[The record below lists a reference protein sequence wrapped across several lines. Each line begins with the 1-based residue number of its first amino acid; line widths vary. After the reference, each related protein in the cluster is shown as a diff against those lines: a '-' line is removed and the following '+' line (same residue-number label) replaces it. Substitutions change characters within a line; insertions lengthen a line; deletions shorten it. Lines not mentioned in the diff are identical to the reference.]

1 MQGKGFSM
9 KISALILSLSFS
21 LLSFAS
27 ENSLDVGGIWET
39 QHKGTYVSIT
49 TNALG
54 KPVAGKVLFSD
65 KEKVRIGTQV
75 LSDFKKDGEQWSVTL
90 YSIERDKEFEG
101 LIYRAGDSLNIEVS
115 VLFLSKTIEW
125 TERSKADVE
134 QARFEAS
141 NNRSGKLPE

>member
-1 MQGKGFSM
+1 M
-9 KISALILSLSFS
+9 KISALILLSLFS

-27 ENSLDVGGIWET
+27 ENSLDVAGIWET
-39 QHKGTYVSIT
+39 QHKGTYVSIK

-65 KEKVRIGTQV
+65 KEKVLIGTQV

-101 LIYRAGDSLNIEVS
+101 LIHRAGDSLNIEVS

-134 QARFEAS
+134 QARFVAS
-141 NNRSGKLPE
+141 NNRSSKPAE

>member
-1 MQGKGFSM
+1 M
-9 KISALILSLSFS
+9 KISALILLSLFS

-27 ENSLDVGGIWET
+27 ENSLDVAGIWET
-39 QHKGTYVSIT
+39 QHKGTYVSIK

-65 KEKVRIGTQV
+65 KEKVLIGTQV

-101 LIYRAGDSLNIEVS
+101 LIHRDGDILNIEVS

-134 QARFEAS
+134 QARFVAS
-141 NNRSGKLPE
+141 NNRSSKLAE

>member
-1 MQGKGFSM
+1 M
-9 KISALILSLSFS
+9 KYIALILMSSFS

-27 ENSLDVGGIWET
+27 ENSLDVAGIWET

-54 KPVAGKVLFSD
+54 KPLAGKILFSD

-75 LSDFKKDGEQWSVTL
+75 LNDFKKDGEQWSVTL
-90 YSIERDKEFEG
+90 YSIARDKEFEG
-101 LIYRAGDSLNIEVS
+101 LIHRDGETLNIEVS
-115 VLFLSKTIEW
+115 ALFFSKTIEW

-141 NNRSGKLPE
+141 NNRSSKLPE

>member
-65 KEKVRIGTQV
+65 KEKVHIGKQV

-101 LIYRAGDSLNIEVS
+101 LIHRDGDSLNIEVS